1 MDYRASSGT
10 TARLVLLVALAI
22 TSAAA
27 FCGEAVSGAGGVVVL
42 SQDSY
47 VRAFLAFRTPVQI
60 SKDGQV
66 TASLEPDVPKGKAPA
81 PIADFQSPL
90 PPADWMKLEFDDADW
105 NRQRSPVEMPPAW
118 MGRNTSLHSATC
130 SSIIYLRWKFAV
142 DDPAQAKDLKLSVEY
157 VGGLAAYVNGQELT
171 RAHLAAG
178 ELRPDTLAE
187 KYPDD
192 LYCLE
197 GGKMLQQP
205 WPGEAVKKELIA
217 AFERRYRKLD
227 GVAVPAKLLRTG
239 GNVLALAIHRA
250 PTNEGAVGA
259 QRTKEGAMYTSPG
272 IWAYAALRSLSL
284 ASASGAGVVQ
294 NTARP
299 KGVQVW
305 NVAPFETLTA
315 FDYGEPGEALRPIA
329 IHSARNSVFSGR
341 LAVGSSAA
349 IKGLKV
355 TVGGLK
361 LAGGDG
367 QLPASTVRVR
377 YAEPAVPEKC
387 WTPPHRF
394 NGLLDAIPAEIPVI
408 KAPPERER
416 HLGQPI
422 ARPGVARGAV
432 ASLWLTAR
440 VPREA
445 EAGRYEGVVTVEAE
459 GLKPTAVPLKLAVCD
474 WALPDPKDFRQ
485 HHLIFVAQEA
495 VAKHYGVEMW
505 SDKHFELMA
514 KSLALLA
521 EVNSREIPMN
531 LAVNFYGGN
540 KGAVDTSNEQSMVR
554 WIKKA
559 DGSFG
564 YDFTVF
570 DKYCDLVAR
579 TIGKPFPLRLNCWGE
594 VNKEGKNGSAA
605 QVTCLDPATGKLEP
619 MEQPLFGSE
628 ESYAFWKPVIDEALK
643 KLTARGWLDVTALGH
658 NSYCYSPQPQVV
670 AIAKR
675 LWPDGVWAYTA
686 HNGTLTGRFT
696 TKDKSVSMP
705 VKYSVCIWTE
715 GKLTPRGSGALL
727 KPRPSIWCNTAR
739 TRHRDHSPLI
749 VIRNLPEEMLLRG
762 HDGVG
767 DFGSDLFPLKKPVG
781 TGYYCM
787 GNGRG
792 TGGPNDAERCIL
804 APGPDGAVSTER
816 FESLRE
822 GTELAEGILYLDRA
836 LQEKRISGE
845 LEQKVSRCL
854 DERSEA
860 FIAWYQRNPALISRA
875 PADLAECDARLLA
888 LCAEVAA
895 AAKGVILHRSEP

>member
-1 MDYRASSGT
+1 MDCKPSCGAVAGRVVLAS
-10 TARLVLLVALAI
+10 LAI
-22 TSAAA
+22 ASAAA
-27 FCGEAVSGAGGVVVL
+27 FCGEAAPGAGGVTVL
-42 SQDSY
+42 SRDSY

-60 SKDGQV
+60 SKDGHV
-66 TASLEPDVPKGKAPA
+66 TVSLEPDVPKGKAPG

-90 PPADWMKLEFDDADW
+90 PPPEWMKLDFDDTDW

-118 MGRNTSLHSATC
+118 QGRSISLHSATC
-130 SSIIYLRWKFAV
+130 NSILFLRWKFAV
-142 DDPAQAKDLKLSVEY
+142 EDPAQAQDLKLSAEY
-157 VGGLAAYVNGQELT
+157 VGGLAVYVNGQELT
-171 RAHLAAG
+171 RAHLPAG

-187 KYPDD
+187 RYPDD

-197 GGKMLQQP
+197 GGKMLQQHY
-205 WPGEAVKKELIA
+205 PGEPIKPELIA

-227 GVAVPAKLLRTG
+227 GIAVPARLLRKG
-239 GNVLALAIHRA
+239 GNLLALQIHRA
-250 PTNEGAVGA
+250 PTNEGAVAA
-259 QRTKEGAMYTSPG
+259 QRTREGGMYTSPG
-272 IWAYAALRSLSL
+272 IWAYAALRDITL

-315 FDYGEPGEALRPIA
+315 FDYGEPGEALQPIA
-329 IHSARNSVFSGR
+329 IRAARNSVFSGR
-341 LAVGSSAA
+341 LAVGSDAPLQ
-349 IKGLKV
+349 GLKV
-355 TVGGLK
+355 TVGDLK
-361 LAGGDG
+361 LAGGNG
-367 QLPASTVRVR
+367 QLPASSVRVR
-377 YAEPAVPEKC
+377 YAEPALPEKC
-387 WTPPHRF
+387 WTPRHRF
-394 NGLLDAIPAEIPVI
+394 NGLLDAIPASIPVVT
-408 KAPPERER
+408 APPERER

-422 ARPGVARGAV
+422 TRPGITCGAV

-445 EAGRYEGVVTVEAE
+445 KAGTYEGVVTVEAE
-459 GLKPTAVPLKLAVCD
+459 GLKPTAVPLKLTVSD
-474 WALPDPKDFRQ
+474 WALPDPRDFRQ

-495 VAKHYGVEMW
+495 VARHYGVEMW
-505 SDKHFELMA
+505 SDKHFELMG

-521 EVNSREIPMN
+521 EVNSREVPMN

-554 WIKKA
+554 WIRKG
-559 DGSFG
+559 DGSFS
-564 YDFTVF
+564 YDFTIF

-579 TIGKPFPLRLNCWGE
+579 TIGKPLPVRLNCWGE
-594 VNKEGKNGSAA
+594 VNKEGKNGCAA

-619 MEQPLFGSE
+619 IEQPLFGSE

-643 KLTARGWLDVTALGH
+643 RLTARGWLDVTALGH
-658 NSYCYSPQPQVV
+658 NSYCYSPKPEVI

-686 HNGTLTGRFT
+686 HNGTLAGKFT
-696 TKDKSVSMP
+696 TKDRSVAMP

-715 GKLTPRGSGALL
+715 GRLAPRGSGALL

-781 TGYYCM
+781 NGYYCM

-816 FESLRE
+816 FESFRE
-822 GTELAEGILYLDRA
+822 GTELGEAILYLEEA
-836 LQEKRISGE
+836 LQEKRIHGE
-845 LEQKVSRCL
+845 LEQKVSRYL
-854 DERSEA
+854 DERCEA

-875 PADLAECDARLLA
+875 PADLAERDAQLLA
-888 LCAEVAA
+888 LCAEVAR
-895 AAKGVILHRSEP
+895 GDGGGGR